1 MRDTIT
7 MPAHDFQTNKG
18 IIWHKH
24 DEIAYN
30 HQMFDIKTTK
40 AIGDT
45 IYLIGHYDKF
55 ENKLF
60 KTLNKLFERSR
71 DNKHGKDA
79 GTFWFI
85 DAIVNLHH
93 YCLKYF
99 QRIHVIYPVKRIFF
113 FKNPSL
119 QLTNPPPEFH
129 SFCL

>member
-7 MPAHDFQTNKG
+7 MPAHDFQMNKG

-30 HQMFDIKTTK
+30 HQMFDIKTTI

-60 KTLNKLFERSR
+60 KTLSKLFERNK
-71 DNKHGKDA
+71 DNKHHKCT

-85 DAIVNLHH
+85 DAIVSTHN
-93 YCLKYF
+93 YYLKYF
-99 QRIHVIYPVKRIFF
+99 QNNHITYPVKRVFF
-113 FKNPSL
+113 FKNQALELIS
-119 QLTNPPPEFH
+119 PPPEFH